1 VQWLSELHAAID
13 KTVEGEYLVF
23 TIGDE
28 KSALVNWQKL
38 PPDSSHMTWLEDKS
52 EKQKY

>member
-38 PPDSSHMTWLEDKS
+38 QPDSSHMTWLEDKS